1 MQSVTE
7 RFDSVNRMSG
17 ASDTTRTKRRTGS
30 SSFAPLRVR
39 NFRLFW
45 ISGIISNTGRWFQA
59 VAVPI
64 IVLDITG
71 SAGWVG
77 IAGFAQLLPT
87 ALMGP
92 LAGAIADRY
101 PRRRVLLVTQTI
113 QAFLAFGF
121 MAMWISGIRSVGAY
135 VAASVVSG
143 IAGGLNLPAWQAFV
157 SELVPRDQLMGAI
170 TLNSAQFNAARMIGP
185 AMAGVMIAA
194 IGPAWAFGINGA
206 SYAAV
211 LVALT
216 MMRLDP
222 LPVDRSSPMRPV
234 REFIETLAYIRQRP
248 GIITAILA
256 VSLIGMF
263 GLSVQT
269 LSVVM
274 AEDVFNR
281 GGGGFGL
288 MLSMVGLG
296 AVLSSPFITQ
306 MAGRIRRSRIQGTA
320 LVLYGTAIS
329 LLAAAPWFGLA
340 LVAMM
345 IMGAAHIASAST
357 LNTAIQLQVDERVR
371 AKVLS
376 VYLTSL
382 LLASPVGQLALGQ
395 FIEHFGVRRSFG
407 GAAGAMLAAAA
418 ILILSGRM
426 SGLDEDLGSDDPL
439 GSREPGQ

>member
-1 MQSVTE
+1 
-7 RFDSVNRMSG
+7 MSA
-17 ASDTTRTKRRTGS
+17 ASDTTRTKRRLGS

-45 ISGIISNTGRWFQA
+45 LSGIVSNTGRWFQA

-101 PRRRVLLVTQTI
+101 ARRRVLLITQTI

-121 MAMWISGIRSVGAY
+121 MAMWIAGIRSVGAY

-143 IAGGLNLPAWQAFV
+143 VAGGLNLPAWQAFV

-185 AMAGVMIAA
+185 ALAGVMIAA
-194 IGPAWAFGINGA
+194 IGPAWAFGINGV

-211 LVALT
+211 LIALT
-216 MMRLDP
+216 MMRLAP
-222 LPVDRSSPMRPV
+222 LSVDRSSPMRPV

-248 GIITAILA
+248 GIVTAILA

-274 AEDVFNR
+274 AKDVFHR
-281 GGGGFGL
+281 GSGGFGL
-288 MLSMVGLG
+288 MLSMVGMG
-296 AVLSSPFITQ
+296 AVLSSPFITH
-306 MAGRIRRSRIQGTA
+306 MAGRVRRSRIQSTA

-329 LLAAAPWFGLA
+329 LLAVAPWFGLA
-340 LVAMM
+340 LAAMM

-382 LLASPVGQLALGQ
+382 LLASPVGQLVLGQ
-395 FIEHFGVRRSFG
+395 MIEHLGARRSFG
-407 GAAGAMLAAAA
+407 VAAAVMVSMAAGLV
-418 ILILSGRM
+418 LSGRM
-426 SGLDEDLGSDDPL
+426 KSLDENLGSDDPL
-439 GSREPGQ
+439 AAGASGQ

>member
-1 MQSVTE
+1 MQSVIDG
-7 RFDSVNRMSG
+7 FDSVKRMP
-17 ASDTTRTKRRTGS
+17 AERETTRTKQRVS
-30 SSFAPLRVR
+30 ASSFAPLRVR

-45 ISGIISNTGRWFQA
+45 ISGIVSNTGRWFQA

-101 PRRRVLLVTQTI
+101 PRRRVLLITQSV
-113 QAFLAFGF
+113 QALLAFGF

-135 VAASVVSG
+135 VTASVVSG
-143 IAGGLNLPAWQAFV
+143 VAGGLNLPAWQAFV
-157 SELVPRDQLMGAI
+157 SELVPRDLLMGAI

-185 AMAGVMIAA
+185 AMAGVMVAA
-194 IGPAWAFGINGA
+194 VGPAWAFGINGV

-211 LVALT
+211 LLALT

-222 LPVDRSSPMRPV
+222 LPIDRSSPMRPV
-234 REFIETLAYIRQRP
+234 REFIETLAYIRRRP
-248 GIITAILA
+248 GIVTAILA

-274 AEDVFNR
+274 AEDVFHR

-306 MAGRIRRSRIQGTA
+306 MAGRVRRSRIQGAA

-329 LLAAAPWFGLA
+329 LLAVSPWFGLA
-340 LVAMM
+340 LVAMT

-382 LLASPVGQLALGQ
+382 LIANPIGQLVLGQ
-395 FIEHFGVRRSFG
+395 LIEHFGARRSFG
-407 GAAGAMLAAAA
+407 GAAGTMLAMAA
-418 ILILSGRM
+418 ILMLSGRM
-426 SGLDEDLGSDDPL
+426 SGLDADLGSNDPL
-439 GSREPGQ
+439 GAHKRDQ

>member
-1 MQSVTE
+1 MQSVTD
-7 RFDSVNRMSG
+7 RLDSVNRMSG
-17 ASDTTRTKRRTGS
+17 AGDTTRTRQRTRA

-45 ISGIISNTGRWFQA
+45 ISGIVSNTGRWFQA

-101 PRRRVLLVTQTI
+101 PRRRVLLITQSV
-113 QAFLAFGF
+113 QALLAFGF
-121 MAMWISGIRSVGAY
+121 MAMWITGIRSVGAY
-135 VAASVVSG
+135 VAASVVAG
-143 IAGGLNLPAWQAFV
+143 VAGGLNLPAWQAFV

-194 IGPAWAFGINGA
+194 IGPAWAFGINGV

-216 MMRLDP
+216 MMRLTP

-234 REFIETLAYIRQRP
+234 REFVETLAYIRQRP
-248 GIITAILA
+248 GIVTAILA

-274 AEDVFNR
+274 AEDVFHR

-288 MLSMVGLG
+288 MLSMVGMG

-306 MAGRIRRSRIQGTA
+306 MAGRVRRSRVQGTA
-320 LVLYGTAIS
+320 LVLYGMSIS
-329 LLAAAPWFGLA
+329 LLAVAPWFGLA

-345 IMGAAHIASAST
+345 MMGAAHIASAST

-382 LLASPVGQLALGQ
+382 LLANPIGQLVLGQ
-395 FIEHFGVRRSFG
+395 LIERFGARRSFG
-407 GAAGAMLAAAA
+407 GAAAAMLAMAA
-418 ILILSGRM
+418 ILMASGRM
-426 SGLDEDLGSDDPL
+426 SSLDDDLGTDDPM
-439 GSREPGQ
+439 GSHMSGQ

>member
-1 MQSVTE
+1 
-7 RFDSVNRMSG
+7 
-17 ASDTTRTKRRTGS
+17 
-30 SSFAPLRVR
+30 LRER

-45 ISGIISNTGRWFQA
+45 LSGIVSNTGRWFQA

-87 ALMGP
+87 AMMGP
-92 LAGAIADRY
+92 IAGAIADRY
-101 PRRRVLLVTQTI
+101 DRRRVLLITQSI
-113 QAFLAFGF
+113 QAVLALGF
-121 MAMWISGIRSVGAY
+121 MTMWIVGIRSVWAY
-135 VAASVVSG
+135 VGASVITGV
-143 IAGGLNLPAWQAFV
+143 AGGLNLPAWQAFV

-194 IGPAWAFGINGA
+194 IGPAWAFGLNGV

-211 LVALT
+211 LIALS
-216 MMRLDP
+216 MMRLEP
-222 LPVDRSSPMRPV
+222 LSIDRSAPMRPM
-234 REFIETLAYIRQRP
+234 REFVETLGYIRRKP
-248 GIITAILA
+248 GIVTAIGA
-256 VSLIGMF
+256 VSLIGLF

-274 AEDVFNR
+274 AEDVFHR

-296 AVLSSPFITQ
+296 AVLSSPAIAHL
-306 MAGRIRRSRIQGTA
+306 AGRYRRSRIQGTA
-320 LVLYGTAIS
+320 LVLYGVSIS
-329 LLAAAPWFGLA
+329 LLSVSPWFGLA

-357 LNTAIQLQVDERVR
+357 LNTAIQLQVDEGVR

-382 LLASPVGQLALGQ
+382 LAANPIGQLVLGQ
-395 FIEHFGVRRSFG
+395 AIERFGPRKSFA
-407 GAAGAMLAAAA
+407 AAGLLMLTTAAF
-418 ILILSGRM
+418 LGVSGRLK
-426 SGLDEDLGSDDPL
+426 GLDVDLGSDDPL
-439 GSREPGQ
+439 GSREQGQ